1 MVYAKTLHYIIVR
14 KNKLYIMTDLKQ
26 MMDSVTLV
34 DCQKE
39 IEQQLGSIATHDNR
53 MKRAVLLCFWGEAIL
68 NEIAKED
75 PDRFIDELKVY
86 LSKITEEN
94 SEKGKRLMS
103 HVKENGEIVKN
114 IDTISDELREISSKV
129 NSLMKDYD
137 NRLTEIIKTRDN
149 LPVCK
154 L

>member
-1 MVYAKTLHYIIVR
+1 M
-14 KNKLYIMTDLKQ
+14 MDLKQ
-26 MMDSVTLV
+26 MMDTLTLME
-34 DCQKE
+34 CQKE
-39 IEQQLGSIATHDNR
+39 IEQQFASIAIHDNR

-68 NEIAKED
+68 NEIAKEN
-75 PDRFIDELKVY
+75 PDGFIDELKAY
-86 LSKITEEN
+86 LSKIIDEN
-94 SEKGKRLMS
+94 SEKSKRLMA

-114 IDTISDELREISSKV
+114 IDTISDELREISAKV

>member
-1 MVYAKTLHYIIVR
+1 
-14 KNKLYIMTDLKQ
+14 
-26 MMDSVTLV
+26 MMDSIALI

-39 IEQQLGSIATHDNR
+39 IEQQLSSIATHDNR
-53 MKRAVLLCFWGEAIL
+53 MKRAVLLCFLGEAIL
-68 NEIAKED
+68 NEIAKENTD
-75 PDRFIDELKVY
+75 KFIDELKAY
-86 LSKITEEN
+86 LTKITDDN
-94 SEKGKRLMS
+94 SENGKRLMS

-114 IDTISDELREISSKV
+114 IDIISDELREISAKV
-129 NSLMKDYD
+129 NSLMTDYD

>member
-1 MVYAKTLHYIIVR
+1 
-14 KNKLYIMTDLKQ
+14 
-26 MMDSVTLV
+26 MMDSIALV

-39 IEQQLGSIATHDNR
+39 IEQQLGSIVTHNNR

-68 NEIAKED
+68 NEIAKEN
-75 PDRFIDELKVY
+75 PDGFIDELKAY
-86 LSKITEEN
+86 LCKITDEN

-114 IDTISDELREISSKV
+114 IDTISDELREISEKV
-129 NSLMKDYD
+129 NSLMADYD
-137 NRLTEIIKTRDN
+137 NRLREIIKTRDN
-149 LPVCK
+149 LPVYK

>member
-1 MVYAKTLHYIIVR
+1 
-14 KNKLYIMTDLKQ
+14 MTDLKQ
-26 MMDSVTLV
+26 MLDSVTLK

-39 IEQQLGSIATHDNR
+39 IEGQLNSIAIHDNR
-53 MKRAVLLCFWGEAIL
+53 MKRAVLLCFWGESIL
-68 NEIAKED
+68 NEIAKEN
-75 PDRFIDELKVY
+75 PDGFIDELKAY
-86 LSKITEEN
+86 LSKIIDEN
-94 SEKGKRLMS
+94 SEKSKRLMA

-114 IDTISDELREISSKV
+114 IDTISDELREISAKV

>member
-1 MVYAKTLHYIIVR
+1 
-14 KNKLYIMTDLKQ
+14 MTDLKQ
-26 MMDSVTLV
+26 MLDSVTLK

-39 IEQQLGSIATHDNR
+39 IERQLNSIAIHDNR

-68 NEIAKED
+68 NEIAKEN
-75 PDRFIDELKVY
+75 PDGFIDELKAY
-86 LSKITEEN
+86 LSKIIDEN
-94 SEKGKRLMS
+94 SEKSKRLMA

-114 IDTISDELREISSKV
+114 IDTISDELREINAKV

>member
-1 MVYAKTLHYIIVR
+1 MI
-14 KNKLYIMTDLKQ
+14 DLKQ

-39 IEQQLGSIATHDNR
+39 IEQQLNSIATHDNR
-53 MKRAVLLCFWGEAIL
+53 MKRAVLLCFWSEAIL
-68 NEIAKED
+68 NEIAKEN
-75 PDRFIDELKVY
+75 PDRFVDELKAY
-86 LSKITEEN
+86 LSKIADEN
-94 SEKGKRLMS
+94 SENAKHLMS

-114 IDTISDELREISSKV
+114 IDTISDELREIGAKV
-129 NSLMKDYD
+129 NSLMTDYD